1 MSYVLHFYRMTYK
14 TYDMQEYIFV
24 HPEERF
30 TRKPFFGIFSFYF
43 IPKAYIK
50 HLDFQSFNIVG
61 ANFSI
66 LRKFVFCV
74 LIFRPY
80 LCNFN
85 LSTHKG

>member
-1 MSYVLHFYRMTYK
+1 MTCRNTFCSSRGK
-14 TYDMQEYIFV
+14 VCKEASLRD
-24 HPEERF
+24 
-30 TRKPFFGIFSFYF
+30 FSFYL
-43 IPKAYIK
+43 IPKGYIK
-50 HLDFQSFNIVG
+50 HIDFQSFNIVG